1 MNLKPGKQMN
11 EIEFDMLGF
20 GCASCVYTI
29 EKLGRKIPGVTGVHA
44 SLADKRVRVTHNGD
58 RDTIVQALTDIVS
71 RIGHEIRERP
81 A

>member
-1 MNLKPGKQMN
+1 MN

-20 GCASCVYTI
+20 GCGACVYTI
-29 EKLGRKIPGVTGVHA
+29 EKLGRKIEGVVDIHA
-44 SLADKRVRVTHNGD
+44 SLADKRVCVKHNGD
-58 RDTIVQALTDIVS
+58 RDAIVRQLTDIVS

>member
-1 MNLKPGKQMN
+1 MN

-20 GCASCVYTI
+20 GCGSCVYTI
-29 EKLGRKIPGVTGVHA
+29 EKLGRKIEGVVDIHA
-44 SLADKRVRVTHNGD
+44 SLADKRVRVQYDGD
-58 RDTIVQALTDIVS
+58 RDAIVRQLTDIVS